1 MKLINRWPS
10 PEDLQLPLSIHQA
23 LIKKLT
29 EPFEGCTQ
37 SAQDFWKNYG
47 CFLIVPESRSQLER
61 LFKTTTDATMTDA
74 QSGTE
79 YAVHRGL
86 ENPDLIE
93 PLPEGYQLRLV
104 ITGDE
109 GGGLY
114 LLLPPDFDHQ
124 PQAQDKEPCHAKPAQ

>member
-10 PEDLQLPLSIHQA
+10 HEDLQLPRSLHQA
-23 LIKKLT
+23 LIEKLT

-47 CFLIVPESRSQLER
+47 CFLIVPESRNQLER
-61 LFKTTTDATMTDA
+61 LFHKDPHNQGA
-74 QSGTE
+74 TE

-86 ENPDLIE
+86 DNPDLIE
-93 PLPEGYQLRLV
+93 PLPQGYQLRLV

-124 PQAQDKEPCHAKPAQ
+124 TQAQDKEPCHAKPAQ

>member
-10 PEDLQLPLSIHQA
+10 PEDLQLPLPIHQA
-23 LIKKLT
+23 LIEKLT

-47 CFLIVPESRSQLER
+47 CFLILPESRSQMDR
-61 LFKTTTDATMTDA
+61 LFKTTRDATTTDAK
-74 QSGTE
+74 SGTE

-86 ENPDLIE
+86 NNPDLIE
-93 PLPEGYQLRLV
+93 PLPQGYQLRLV

-114 LLLPPDFDHQ
+114 LLLPPDFDLNPQ
-124 PQAQDKEPCHAKPAQ
+124 PTHPED